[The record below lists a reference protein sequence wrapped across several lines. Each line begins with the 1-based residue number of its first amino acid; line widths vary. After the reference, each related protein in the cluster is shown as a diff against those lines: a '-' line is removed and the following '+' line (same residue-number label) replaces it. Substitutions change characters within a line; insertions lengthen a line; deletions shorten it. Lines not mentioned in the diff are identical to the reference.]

1 MRSRPSGAVSEISE
15 CQALAPPLLFKV
27 ERVMGAHQCAL
38 SNKAIIKDFIR
49 RFNCEALDGQLDQSL
64 KVPAVSP

>member
-1 MRSRPSGAVSEISE
+1 MSDSYAVG
-15 CQALAPPLLFKV
+15 PPLLFKV
-27 ERVMGAHQCAL
+27 ERVTGVHQCAL

-64 KVPAVSP
+64 KVPAMSM

>member
-1 MRSRPSGAVSEISE
+1 
-15 CQALAPPLLFKV
+15 
-27 ERVMGAHQCAL
+27 MGAHQCAL